1 MSDRAIQQL
10 IQWLKRA
17 RYPVALTGAGVST
30 ESGIP
35 DFRSAACGL
44 WKMIDP
50 FKVASLEGFLRDTQ
64 GFYEFW
70 QWRFAKLSAA
80 EPNITHTTL
89 VKLEERGLLKA
100 LITQNIDDL
109 HRAAGSQ
116 RLYEVHGSYKQGV
129 CIGCGDEIE
138 ISDLF
143 AKVRE
148 QGIPRCS
155 VCNGL
160 LKPNVVLFG
169 EMMPPA
175 FRKGVQEVLKSDL
188 LLVLGASLE
197 VYPVADLVPQAK
209 YKGARVVVI
218 NRDKTPIDAQADLV
232 IPCELGA
239 VMRRLGELLG
249 LYD

>member
-10 IQWLKRA
+10 IQWIKSA
-17 RYPVALTGAGVST
+17 HYAVALTGAGVST

-35 DFRSAACGL
+35 DFRSADCGL

-50 FKVASLEGFLRDTQ
+50 FKVASLEGFLSDTK

-70 QWRFAKLSAA
+70 QWRFAMLSMA

-89 VKLEERGLLKA
+89 AKLEAHGLLKA
-100 LITQNIDDL
+100 VITQNIDNL
-109 HRAAGSQ
+109 HRAAGSKK
-116 RLYEVHGSYKQGV
+116 LYEVHGNYRRGV
-129 CIGCGDEIE
+129 CIECKNEVEITH
-138 ISDLF
+138 LF

-148 QGIPRCS
+148 QGIPRCDA
-155 VCNGL
+155 CNGL

-175 FRKGVQEVLKSDL
+175 FMKAVQDVLRSDL
-188 LLVLGASLE
+188 LLVLGSSLE
-197 VYPVADLVPQAK
+197 VYPIADLVPQAK
-209 YKGARVVVI
+209 YKGVRVVVI
-218 NRDKTPIDAQADLV
+218 NRDETPVDAHVDLV

-239 VMRRLGELLG
+239 VMGRLGELLG
-249 LYD
+249 LQD